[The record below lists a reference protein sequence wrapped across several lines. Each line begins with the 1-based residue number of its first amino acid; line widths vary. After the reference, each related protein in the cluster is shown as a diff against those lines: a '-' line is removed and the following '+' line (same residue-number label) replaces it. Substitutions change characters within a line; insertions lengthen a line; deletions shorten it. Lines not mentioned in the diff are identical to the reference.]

1 MFPSFHGV
9 VQVAR
14 VDLRGYDACSGVG
27 APRVARGGTVS
38 LGCSE
43 TLSRVASF
51 GNKQRMNNHA
61 AVHVEITKNSH
72 AVLELA
78 LGQGLRRLAR
88 RELGLVG
95 ARRHEGSRRAE
106 A

>member
-1 MFPSFHGV
+1 
-9 VQVAR
+9 
-14 VDLRGYDACSGVG
+14 
-27 APRVARGGTVS
+27 
-38 LGCSE
+38 
-43 TLSRVASF
+43 
-51 GNKQRMNNHA
+51 MNNNA

-95 ARRHEGSRRAE
+95 ARRHEGRRRAE
-106 A
+106 AERGDRPHVAAHGDCNPSSAVAAWRNLQPNSSSSREADVTKASAEAH